1 MKCCLLI
8 LLASF
13 TSCVAPVDRARELEI
28 TRVRAHLERAEAE
41 LAARSVDDL
50 TVAQQ
55 RRRAFVLDALHD
67 YIVAEQYPTNDVMP
81 VQTPIFIDR
90 YGARCA
96 MAAVIEATGHRA
108 LVERIA
114 RDHVYAYIDDLRDD
128 PELGAWL
135 ADNGISLREAAR
147 VQPGY
152 ANTTATR
159 WLPTASVQT
168 SAQAGTRFG
177 DDDERQAWLSFGV
190 RIGARRITASN
201 SSCDRCVHTST
212 AVVGEYQHVRVP
224 GTGSTEQVGLLVQ
237 YDLNDNAQDHQQYLI
252 AGPILSIDPNTT
264 PGDGFGAE
272 AGLGMSLRG
281 RRVPVFG
288 ELVVSG
294 LSQPG
299 GGAVHA
305 GFSVG
310 AVW

>member
-168 SAQAGTRFG
+168 SAQAGTRATTTSAKPG
-177 DDDERQAWLSFGV
+177 CRSASGSV
-190 RIGARRITASN
+190 RAGSPRATAPAIGACTPPRPWSGSTSTCGSRAPAAPSRWACWSSTISTTTPRITSN
-201 SSCDRCVHTST
+201 T
-212 AVVGEYQHVRVP
+212 
-224 GTGSTEQVGLLVQ
+224 
-237 YDLNDNAQDHQQYLI
+237 
-252 AGPILSIDPNTT
+252 
-264 PGDGFGAE
+264 
-272 AGLGMSLRG
+272 
-281 RRVPVFG
+281 
-288 ELVVSG
+288 
-294 LSQPG
+294 
-299 GGAVHA
+299 
-305 GFSVG
+305 
-310 AVW
+310 